1 MNVSPP
7 KPSSGPASRPK
18 LGPMATFLAL
28 LLTCLVLGGAAG
40 AASVLLRPDGGIMN
54 AIVPALILAL
64 VFVAVFFIS
73 LKWWRTLDEAA
84 QEAHKWAWWWGGS
97 WGMAA
102 GFIVIG
108 GFYLLD
114 RDAVVGSLLG
124 DSSTAIFYHGALAIV
139 LAQTLGYAL
148 CWSLWWLSRR

>member
-1 MNVSPP
+1 MTPTP
-7 KPSSGPASRPK
+7 RRPR
-18 LGPMATFLAL
+18 LGPRATFLSL
-28 LLTCLVLGGAAG
+28 LLTCLLLGAVAG
-40 AASVLLRPDGGIMN
+40 TASALLRPEDGIMS
-54 AIVPALILAL
+54 ALVPGLILAL

-73 LKWWRTLDEAA
+73 VKWWRTLDEAA

-108 GFYLLD
+108 ALYLLD
-114 RDAVVGSLLG
+114 RDDAVGGLLG
-124 DSSTAIFYHGALAIV
+124 NSPSAIFYHGAMAIV

>member
-1 MNVSPP
+1 MTPTP
-7 KPSSGPASRPK
+7 RRPR
-18 LGPMATFLAL
+18 LGPRATFFSL
-28 LLTCLVLGGAAG
+28 LLTCLLLGAVAG
-40 AASVLLRPDGGIMN
+40 TASALLRPEDGIMS
-54 AIVPALILAL
+54 ALVPGLILAL
-64 VFVAVFFIS
+64 VFVAVFLIS

-108 GFYLLD
+108 ALYLLD
-114 RDAVVGSLLG
+114 RDDAVGGLLG
-124 DSSTAIFYHGALAIV
+124 NSPSAIFYHGAMAIV